1 MTAPGADAPL
11 ILVVDDNPLNVEP
24 LTELLRAMGYR
35 TAAAMNGEAALLRT
49 RELRPDLILLDIMMP
64 GMNGM
69 EVCRRLKA
77 DPRSLHIPVVFVT
90 ALSDTSDKIAAIEA
104 GGDDFLTKP
113 YNRPVLLAR
122 IRSLLRLKEAR
133 DGLETSYRQLQTLEK
148 LKDDLMGMIVH
159 DLRSPLTSVM
169 GTLEIVLDGDVG
181 ELNDEQSSLLGD
193 ALKRGEDLLHL
204 IDDLLE
210 LAQLEESKLVLQLQQ
225 LSVDELLESVR
236 EDWALEAQRAGAGL
250 AITEAG
256 PISMRADP
264 RLLRRVL
271 GNLVSNALQHAD
283 RAEGGLEIRL
293 AAVPAPVPEGLG
305 STPSVV
311 WFSVADN
318 GVGIPEAYQELIF
331 QKFGSLGLRGGRAG
345 PSGLGLTFCKLAV
358 EAHGGRIW
366 VQSRPREGSVFHFV
380 IPRGSATA
388 NPSVA

>member
-1 MTAPGADAPL
+1 MTAPEADAPL

-49 RELRPDLILLDIMMP
+49 RELHPDLILLDIMMP

-77 DPRSLHIPVVFVT
+77 DSRSLHIPVVFVT
-90 ALSDTSDKIAAIEA
+90 ALSDTSDKVAAIEA

-133 DGLETSYRQLQTLEK
+133 DNLETSYRQLQTLEK

-181 ELNDEQSSLLGD
+181 ELNDQQSSLLGD

-225 LSVDELLESVR
+225 LSVDELLEAAR
-236 EDWALEAQRAGAGL
+236 GDWVLEAERVGAAL
-250 AITEAG
+250 SIAEAE
-256 PISMRADP
+256 PIRMRADP

-271 GNLVSNALQHAD
+271 GNLVSNALQHA
-283 RAEGGLEIRL
+283 GGPGGRLDIRL

-305 STPSVV
+305 STPSLV

-331 QKFGSLGLRGGRAG
+331 QKFGSLGSRAGGAG

-366 VQSRPREGSVFHFV
+366 VQSRPGEGSVFHFV
-380 IPRGSATA
+380 IPRSPAVVTPA
-388 NPSVA
+388 AA